1 MLLSALVNLSAAA
14 QYSTIQVNSHSHSLC
29 SLSCIMQYY
38 FFRGC
43 WHFQISSPSTVH
55 KWGGKL
61 LSSPDRVFFVIPTII
76 YFSSP
81 PLFLAPRFWE
91 PRDQPQPGFFLE
103 GRERTLGTW
112 LIMYIR
118 CNVAW
123 RTRCLTRFMTLIPE
137 RRLSLVSS
145 LYYGYSK
152 IEINIDGHSKR
163 FSGSDL
169 GNLKI
174 INCKCKLLQYFSL
187 CLDPINKNSVLVTFR
202 VSLFALSQLWT
213 SSLEIFV

>member
-1 MLLSALVNLSAAA
+1 MLLSALVNLSAGA
-14 QYSTIQVNSHSHSLC
+14 QYSTIQVNSHSHSLR

-43 WHFQISSPSTVH
+43 WHFQIPSPSTVH

-61 LSSPDRVFFVIPTII
+61 LSSPDRVFFVIATII

-112 LIMYIR
+112 LIMGDKVPY
-118 CNVAW
+118 
-123 RTRCLTRFMTLIPE
+123 
-137 RRLSLVSS
+137 S
-145 LYYGYSK
+145 LYDPDTW
-152 IEINIDGHSKR
+152 EETF
-163 FSGSDL
+163 FSIFS
-169 GNLKI
+169 I
-174 INCKCKLLQYFSL
+174 WLLQNRDYHWWSL
-187 CLDPINKNSVLVTFR
+187 
-202 VSLFALSQLWT
+202 Q
-213 SSLEIFV
+213 EI